1 MTVIIEDKTKK
12 ETARTVKKKISL
24 AEKRTDRLIFIL
36 FTEYAHV
43 IKFFTIGHCSPFF
56 LELLS
61 CIFIERVSAKESH
74 SKISSHHNSF
84 HFYVLQYIHLRD
96 LYIGRRLGSGNIL

>member
-36 FTEYAHV
+36 FTEYAS
-43 IKFFTIGHCSPFF
+43 I
-56 LELLS
+56 
-61 CIFIERVSAKESH
+61 R
-74 SKISSHHNSF
+74 
-84 HFYVLQYIHLRD
+84 
-96 LYIGRRLGSGNIL
+96 